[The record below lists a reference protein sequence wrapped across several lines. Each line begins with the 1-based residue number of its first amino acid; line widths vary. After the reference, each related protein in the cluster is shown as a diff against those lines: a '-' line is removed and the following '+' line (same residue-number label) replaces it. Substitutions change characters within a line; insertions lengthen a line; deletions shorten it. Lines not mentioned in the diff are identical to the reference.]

1 MVWDME
7 INGENKSGNWVQAVA
22 PKNKQPA
29 QQQEAPSATPDDD
42 VPF

>member
-1 MVWDME
+1 E
-7 INGENKSGNWVQAVA
+7 KSGNWIQAVA

-29 QQQEAPSATPDDD
+29 QQQAAPAKSDDGD